1 MPRSFFALRHSP
13 MVAML
18 SAMIALAGS
27 PASADPEAEMS
38 KGEAELAKLLEG
50 REAGEPQRCIRTVPN
65 IPMRTINGTA
75 YVFGRGST
83 LYVQR
88 TTRPQDIRERFA
100 LTLLKQ
106 DSTSGVQMCR
116 TDIVNTRD
124 RALGITLGTVIF
136 EDFVPYTQT
145 GSAQSGPG

>member
-1 MPRSFFALRHSP
+1 MPRLLIALRHTAKL
-13 MVAML
+13 AML
-18 SAMIALAGS
+18 SAMIALMGS
-27 PASADPEAEMS
+27 PANADPEVEMS

-50 REAGEPQRCIRTVPN
+50 REAGEPQRCIRTVPS
-65 IPMRTINGTA
+65 IPMRTISGTA

-88 TTRPQDIRERFA
+88 TTRPQDIQERFA

-116 TDIVNTRD
+116 SDVVNTRD

-136 EDFVPYTQT
+136 EDFVPYTQ
-145 GSAQSGPG
+145 SGPG